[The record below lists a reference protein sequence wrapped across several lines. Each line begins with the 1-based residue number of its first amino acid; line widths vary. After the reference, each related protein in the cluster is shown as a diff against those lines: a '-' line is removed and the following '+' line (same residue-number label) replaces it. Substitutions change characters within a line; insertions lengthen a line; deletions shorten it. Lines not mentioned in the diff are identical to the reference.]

1 MLLFNT
7 LDVSGSRALHKSS
20 RKSTE
25 QLTEDIKSGDRS
37 LAHTHRLRTRQLSF
51 VRLLP
56 HRELFG
62 HLHITVRTSPETGW
76 RRQYRSKIYS
86 LDRATARRPVN
97 GGVFSSF
104 LLVSRGAY
112 VSNDRKL
119 QCCPYMQ
126 VQLFTECPGS
136 EETLLE
142 QYGIQ
147 SLRASNRLR
156 TSSPVKKKKADSRPV
171 ASSLERYCLCSSF
184 SRTLLHLNSWI
195 EAPTD
200 DILRGLSPR
209 CLLAP
214 SNSKVSH
221 EGPRN

>member
-97 GGVFSSF
+97 GRVFSNF

-126 VQLFTECPGS
+126 VLLFTECPGS

-156 TSSPVKKKKADSRPV
+156 TSSPVKKKKSRQQ
-171 ASSLERYCLCSSF
+171 ASSEQFGKVLSLFFFF
-184 SRTLLHLNSWI
+184 SHSLTS
-195 EAPTD
+195 
-200 DILRGLSPR
+200 
-209 CLLAP
+209 
-214 SNSKVSH
+214 
-221 EGPRN
+221 